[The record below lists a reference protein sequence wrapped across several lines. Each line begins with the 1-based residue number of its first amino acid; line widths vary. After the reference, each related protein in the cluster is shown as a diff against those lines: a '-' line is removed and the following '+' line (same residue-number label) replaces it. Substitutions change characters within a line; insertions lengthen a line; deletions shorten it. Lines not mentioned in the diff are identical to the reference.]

1 MAASLSSLQAVLK
14 NFYAAAVAEQ
24 LNQEVLM
31 LELFEKAK
39 LDWSGKR
46 VIIPVHVGRNQGVGF
61 AAEGAALP
69 TAGQEIYS
77 ELNVTAK
84 FLYGRFQI
92 SGPAISSAKGAYSFG
107 NYIDLELRKLV
118 EDVRKR
124 ANVACFSGNIVLGYV
139 HRRIDNA
146 NATVVYPF
154 SGDLQEL
161 ARKRT
166 AAIAA
171 GQQLVIELRR
181 TDTYGLVFQGGGG
194 LIAEGFIS
202 AVDFGADTISITT
215 TAADRMDTTLASNA
229 GLEPTA
235 GFAVV
240 IKAGVSTVG
249 TAAFNEAVL
258 ELNGIATNLS
268 SPLHFGVD
276 RTDAT
281 GGFNVALQTN
291 SITTQNVTGVD
302 ANYDPFA
309 ALTLGRMQQVTDS
322 IYTDSGVQPDIIM
335 LNPAQRQSYTNL
347 LVGANAANLF
357 KITDSA
363 KNGDGGFS
371 GLGFNGIP
379 LKVSVDAGQHIFYF
393 LHTKVWKLAELEK
406 PGFADLD
413 GNILARAGVGAG
425 GIDAYEGYYRLYCD
439 VYCERPN
446 ANGAI
451 IGVAF

>member
-1 MAASLSSLQAVLK
+1 MAANIQTLQAVLK

-31 LELFEKAK
+31 LDLFEKAK

-46 VIIPVHVGRNQGVGF
+46 VIVPVHVGRNQGVGF

-69 TAGQEIYS
+69 TAGQETYS
-77 ELNVTAK
+77 ELNITAK

-92 SGPAISSAKGAYSFG
+92 TGPAISSAKGAYSFG

-124 ANVACFSGNIVLGYV
+124 ANVACFSGNIVAGYV
-139 HRRIDNA
+139 HRRILNNA
-146 NATVVYPF
+146 AAGGVVYPF
-154 SGDLQEL
+154 SGDLAEI
-161 ARKRT
+161 ARKRA

-171 GQQLVIELRR
+171 GQQLVVRLVR
-181 TDTYGLVFQGGGG
+181 TDTYGFAAGAGNNEAVV
-194 LIAEGFIS
+194 S
-202 AVDFGADTISITT
+202 AVDFGNDTITLLTVGADTI
-215 TAADRMDTTLASNA
+215 DTLTASNA

-235 GFAVV
+235 GFAVTIV
-240 IKAGVSTVG
+240 AGVTTVG
-249 TAAFNEAVL
+249 TQAFQDAQL
-258 ELNGIATNLS
+258 EITGIATNLS
-268 SPLHFGVD
+268 SRAHFGVD

-291 SITTQNVTGVD
+291 SIFTQNADGVD
-302 ANYDPFA
+302 ANYAAFA
-309 ALTLGRMQQVTDS
+309 PLTLGRMQGIVDS
-322 IYTDSGVQPDIIM
+322 IFTDSGLQPDIIM
-335 LNPAQRQSYTNL
+335 MNPAQRASYTNL
-347 LVGANAANLF
+347 LVGVNAGNLF
-357 KITDSA
+357 KYTDSA

-379 LKVSVDAGQHIFYF
+379 IKVSVDAGQHYLWF

-413 GNILARAGVGAG
+413 GNILARAGVGTG
-425 GIDAYEGYYRLYCD
+425 GVDAYEGYYRMYCD
-439 VYCERPN
+439 EYCERPN

-451 IGVAF
+451 IGVSF

>member
-1 MAASLSSLQAVLK
+1 MAANITTLQAVLK

-46 VIIPVHVGRNQGVGF
+46 VIVPVHVGRNQGVGF

-69 TAGQEIYS
+69 TAGQETYS
-77 ELNVTAK
+77 ELNITAK

-92 SGPAISSAKGAYSFG
+92 TGPAISSAKGAYSFG

-124 ANVACFSGNIVLGYV
+124 ANVACFSGNIVMGYV
-139 HRRIDNA
+139 HRRILNNA
-146 NATVVYPF
+146 AAGGVVYPF

-161 ARKRT
+161 ARKRN

-171 GQQLVIELRR
+171 GQQLVVRLVR
-181 TDTYGLVFQGGGG
+181 TDSYGFAAG
-194 LIAEGFIS
+194 AANNEGFIS
-202 AVDFGADTISITT
+202 AVDFAADTITITTLGADTI
-215 TAADRMDTTLASNA
+215 DTLTASNA
-229 GLEPTA
+229 GLENTA
-235 GFAVV
+235 GFAVTIV
-240 IKAGVSTVG
+240 AGVTTNGSQ
-249 TAAFNEAVL
+249 AFQDAQL
-258 ELNGIATNLS
+258 EITGIATNLS
-268 SPLHFGVD
+268 SRAHFGVD

-291 SITTQNVTGVD
+291 SIFTQNADGVD
-302 ANYDPFA
+302 ANYGTFA
-309 ALTLGRMQQVTDS
+309 PLTLGRMQGIVDS
-322 IYTDSGVQPDIIM
+322 VYTDSGLQPDIIM
-335 LNPAQRQSYTNL
+335 MNPAQRASYTNL

-357 KITDSA
+357 KLTDSA
-363 KNGDGGFS
+363 KQGDGGFS

-379 LKVSVDAGQHIFYF
+379 IKVSVDAGQHYLWF

-425 GIDAYEGYYRLYCD
+425 GVDAYEGYYRLYSD

-446 ANGAI
+446 ANGAV